1 MWDADATRLVTS
13 ADYLTRKW
21 QALVLVNKDGSGKD
35 EMWSYFHAEASLGLA
50 DYFFFFLCSKYDFPF
65 QPSSKENDA
74 RLTKMIPRSKVCRCY
89 SIYLDKWFHFY
100 CAILLLV

>member
-50 DYFFFFLCSKYDFPF
+50 DFFFSFSVLS
-65 QPSSKENDA
+65 
-74 RLTKMIPRSKVCRCY
+74 MI
-89 SIYLDKWFHFY
+89 FHFSRRPRKMT
-100 CAILLLV
+100 LG